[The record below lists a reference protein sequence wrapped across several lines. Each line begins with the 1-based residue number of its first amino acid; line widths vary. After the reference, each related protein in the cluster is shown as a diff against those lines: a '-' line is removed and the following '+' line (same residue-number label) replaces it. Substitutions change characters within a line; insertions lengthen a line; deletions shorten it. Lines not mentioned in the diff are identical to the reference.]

1 LLNRGNENDIDCR
14 YCGGRNQKCLKL
26 SKQIEL
32 DINIY
37 DTIRKNIK
45 KYRLERNMTSSEL
58 AEMVGLS
65 HEFIRQI
72 QSEKI
77 AYNFSVDT
85 LYKISVVLGVTI
97 DDLIKNREYE
107 EIAS

>member
-1 LLNRGNENDIDCR
+1 MKEVSFDP
-14 YCGGRNQKCLKL
+14 
-26 SKQIEL
+26 
-32 DINIY
+32 NIY
-37 DTIRKNIK
+37 DTIRKNIRR
-45 KYRLERNMTSSEL
+45 YRLEKNMTSSEL

-85 LYKISVVLGVTI
+85 LYRISVVLGVSL
-97 DDLIKNREYE
+97 DDLIQNPDYDKIPCEVE
-107 EIAS
+107 

>member
-1 LLNRGNENDIDCR
+1 MKEVRFE
-14 YCGGRNQKCLKL
+14 
-26 SKQIEL
+26 S
-32 DINIY
+32 NIY
-37 DTIRKNIK
+37 DTIRRNIRRV
-45 KYRLERNMTSSEL
+45 RLQKNMTSSEL

-85 LYKISVVLGVTI
+85 LYRIYVVLGVTI
-97 DDLIKNREYE
+97 DDLIQNPDYE
-107 EIAS
+107 KIPIEIE